1 MKITLPK
8 HIDLSKV
15 TQEASERQVSNADK
29 VLALPGC
36 QDRNPLLVATNGEI
50 LAAVESIGTH
60 DYADAPAFLPASFCR
75 SGNNEPVI
83 TAGGSSGIHRRLADS
98 HIVRTAAC
106 KSGAFPAVGQV
117 MPKIKET
124 TIAVTLNAD
133 LLRDLAHAI
142 SDGVVTLFVDKDSDG
157 PIAVYGRSVDGD
169 VEGVGA
175 IMPTSQHSTQRD
187 AVNVEVRYQLIANH
201 LPSTTVEV
209 PIHTSPEPT
218 CNPAVQSSDH
228 DCRSVLGPQIVL
240 DSRRHACGRLP

>member
-1 MKITLPK
+1 MKITIPK

-15 TQEASERQVSNADK
+15 TQASSERQISNADK
-29 VLALPGC
+29 VLALPSC
-36 QDRNPLLVATNGEI
+36 QDRNPLLVATNGKI

-60 DYADAPAFLPASFCR
+60 DYVDAPTFLPASFCR
-75 SGNNEPVI
+75 SGNNKPVI
-83 TAGGSSGIHRRLADS
+83 TAGGSGIHRRLADS
-98 HIVRTAAC
+98 HIIRTAAC

-117 MPKIKET
+117 MPKIRET

-175 IMPTSQHSTQRD
+175 IMPSSQHSTQRD
-187 AVNVEVRYQLIANH
+187 IVNVEVRYQLIADR
-201 LPSTTVEV
+201 LPLTTVEV
-209 PIHTSPEPT
+209 SIHTPPEPT
-218 CNPAVQSSDH
+218 CTPAVQSSDH
-228 DCRSVLGPQIVL
+228 DCRSVLGPQIAL
-240 DSRRHACGRLP
+240 DSRRHECGRLP

>member
-15 TQEASERQVSNADK
+15 TQEASERQISNADK

-36 QDRNPLLVATNGEI
+36 QGRNPLLVATNGKI
-50 LAAVESIGTH
+50 LAVVESIGTH

-83 TAGGSSGIHRRLADS
+83 TGGSSGIHRRLADS
-98 HIVRTAAC
+98 HIIRTAAC

-117 MPKIKET
+117 MPKIRET

-142 SDGVVTLFVDKDSDG
+142 SDGVVTLFVDKGSDE

-175 IMPTSQHSTQRD
+175 IMPTSQHSTQHD
-187 AVNVEVRYQLIANH
+187 TVNVEVRYQLIADR
-201 LPSTTVEV
+201 LPSATVEV
-209 PIHTSPEPT
+209 SSIHTPPAPACT
-218 CNPAVQSSDH
+218 PAVQSSDRI
-228 DCRSVLGPQIVL
+228 CSVLGPQISL
-240 DSRRHACGRLP
+240 DSRRHECGRLP

>member
-1 MKITLPK
+1 MKITIPK

-15 TQEASERQVSNADK
+15 TQEASERQISNADK

-36 QDRNPLLVATNGEI
+36 QDRNPLLVATNGKI

-60 DYADAPAFLPASFCR
+60 DYVDAPTFLPASFCR

-83 TAGGSSGIHRRLADS
+83 TAGSSSGIHRRLADS
-98 HIVRTAAC
+98 HIIRTAAC

-124 TIAVTLNAD
+124 TIAVTLDAD

-142 SDGVVTLFVDKDSDG
+142 SDGVVTLFVDKGDE

-169 VEGVGA
+169 VKGVGV
-175 IMPTSQHSTQRD
+175 IMPSSQHSTHRD
-187 AVNVEVRYQLIANH
+187 IVDVEVRYQLIADR

-209 PIHTSPEPT
+209 SIHTSPEPT
-218 CNPAVQSSDH
+218 CSPPAVQSSDRI
-228 DCRSVLGPQIVL
+228 CSVLGPQIAM